1 MKNKLISFGAKFGNL
16 PKRYPVETAL
26 SVFAF
31 VAGCLAYE
39 DITAASK
46 FYSAALLYPIF
57 YAAAFILNRTN
68 AKRTIYYLSVLLPI
82 PFMFIDGIAEWA
94 TRPEYFITQILCLL
108 AVLICGRK
116 RDNKAFVQETLAY
129 AVAGAVAG
137 LLSLAVVAAVA
148 AIYYSVVYIFELPS
162 AHSVIV
168 YAWIASGTILSSAI
182 FLIFQE
188 RYEAKP
194 FSAGNVLKIL
204 LDYIVTPALIIYT
217 VILYVYL
224 IKTAV
229 KWELPKG
236 GVANMVFAFT
246 IIFTAVKAMQEI
258 IEKRRYDRLFD
269 RSSWVALPP
278 TVLFWAGT
286 ARRVAEYGLTEW
298 RVYLIIC
305 GTIMT
310 VCIALFFSKRAGRY
324 LYVCIAAFILFAATY
339 IPPLSPGHLAER
351 SQTARII
358 KAAAE
363 AGVLDNDGRLILGDG
378 SQADTVFR
386 KQHRRIHKS
395 LEYMS
400 QDSVALARFGLS
412 HYFDYAMSLSPETRE
427 YCTAYRENDDI
438 EATVADTLTVEE
450 TIRVEEADTSGTK

>member
-1 MKNKLISFGAKFGNL
+1 MKERLLSFGARFGNL
-16 PKRYPVETAL
+16 PKRYPVETVL
-26 SVFAF
+26 SIFAF

-46 FYSAALLYPIF
+46 FYSAAALYPIF

-68 AKRTIYYLSVLLPI
+68 AKRIIYYMFALLPI
-82 PFMFIDGIAEWA
+82 PFMFVDGIAEWA
-94 TRPEYFITQILCLL
+94 TRPEYFIAQILCLL

-129 AVAGAVAG
+129 AVSGAVAG
-137 LLSLAVVAAVA
+137 LLSLAAVAAVA
-148 AIYYSVVYIFELPS
+148 AIYYSTVYIFELPS
-162 AHSVIV
+162 EHSVIV
-168 YAWIASGTILSSAI
+168 YAWMASGTILASAI

-188 RYEAKP
+188 RYEAKS
-194 FSAGNVLKIL
+194 FTVGNVLKVL
-204 LDYIVTPALIIYT
+204 LDYIVTPALLIYT
-217 VILYVYL
+217 VILYIYL
-224 IKTAV
+224 AKTAI

-246 IIFTAVKAMQEI
+246 IIFTAAKAMQEI

-278 TVLFWAGT
+278 AVLFWAGT

-305 GTIMT
+305 GAIMT

-324 LYVCIAAFILFAATY
+324 LYLCIAAFVLFAATY
-339 IPPLSPGHLAER
+339 IPPISPARLAER
-351 SQTARII
+351 SQTARIT

-395 LEYMS
+395 LEYLAK
-400 QDSVALARFGLS
+400 DSVALARFGLS
-412 HYFDYAMSLSPETRE
+412 HYYDYVASLSPETRR
-427 YCTAYRENDDI
+427 YCGRYWENDSAEVI
-438 EATVADTLTVEE
+438 AVDTLAAEE
-450 TIRVEEADTSGTK
+450 TVCVEEADAGGTK